1 MSNSL
6 LHDAM
11 FSRQISFFHNCKGSM
26 QGKVVSSNKNKYY
39 PFIAVN
45 FEKVFGTNII
55 QATTYNLAVTY
66 VKTF

>member
-1 MSNSL
+1 
-6 LHDAM
+6 
-11 FSRQISFFHNCKGSM
+11 M

>member
-1 MSNSL
+1 
-6 LHDAM
+6 
-11 FSRQISFFHNCKGSM
+11 M
-26 QGKVVSSNKNKYY
+26 QGKVVSSYKNKYY

-45 FEKVFGTNII
+45 FEKVFGINII